1 MNLIKINN
9 LRKSFGTKEILK
21 GIDLDLKTGK
31 VYTLLGK
38 NGAGKTT
45 FINILLRLIKE
56 DKGQVATNLNIKKEV
71 GVVFQE
77 DYFPKDITVSDLVK
91 LQASF
96 FRKKLDVN
104 EQLKSMGLEKEKK

>member
-1 MNLIKINN
+1 MNLIEINN
-9 LRKSFGTKEILK
+9 LRKSFGTKEVLK
-21 GIDLDLKTGK
+21 GLDLDIETGK

-45 FINILLRLIKE
+45 FINIMLGLIKE
-56 DKGQVATNLNIKKEV
+56 DGGHRTTNINIKKDV

-77 DYFPKDITVSDLVK
+77 DFFSNDIIVEDLIK

-96 FRKKLDVN
+96 FHRKVDIDGR
-104 EQLKSMGLEKEKK
+104 LKTMGLEKEK